1 MTKLPFKWH
10 SPGDLKKGDDVA
22 LETNTMNIV
31 VALMARAMIAVVRGT
46 EQNPTD
52 SIESHN
58 SPREPTKLC
67 TSMRRQTQAQTTI
80 TRKPHERTEPGAN
93 RADTYRTSRSRTQ
106 RMELSK
112 HSGDHTGPLGSAL
125 NR

>member
-46 EQNPTD
+46 EQTEEVSD
-52 SIESHN
+52 
-58 SPREPTKLC
+58 
-67 TSMRRQTQAQTTI
+67 
-80 TRKPHERTEPGAN
+80 ER
-93 RADTYRTSRSRTQ
+93 
-106 RMELSK
+106 
-112 HSGDHTGPLGSAL
+112 
-125 NR
+125 